1 MPGTYRR
8 APWHLPKGSGTYRRA
23 IPAQAGIQWSARD
36 DRVPAYAGMT
46 DAYAGMT
53 DAYAGMTDA
62 YAGMTDAVAGMT
74 DAVAGMTDAVAGTNT
89 MSTQFAAV
97 VDLQRNTSSGR
108 SATSVSR
115 Q

>member
-36 DRVPAYAGMT
+36 DRVP
-46 DAYAGMT
+46 AYAGMT